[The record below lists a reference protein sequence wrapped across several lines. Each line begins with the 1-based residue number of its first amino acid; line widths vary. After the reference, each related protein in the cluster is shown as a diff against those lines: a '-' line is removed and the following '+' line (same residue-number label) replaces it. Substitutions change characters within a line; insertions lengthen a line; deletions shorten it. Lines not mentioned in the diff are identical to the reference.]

1 MPLTTRSRRGAFEAE
16 KPIRCEHCGA
26 MRPPR
31 KVVREDG
38 TPVEFNGIP
47 AFWGHEDCG
56 CPGAVAEREAIA
68 EAERHKAAKEQAE
81 AKERAIERAG
91 IPLRYRDAAH
101 PYAAK
106 MAALASEGQGFYIFG
121 PNGTYKTTL
130 AMAAA
135 LQLIETGRRV
145 MAVATYDL
153 MDAMR
158 SRKDEDRALFE
169 RAAGCDVLILDD
181 LGKEASNTA
190 YACERLFAIIDKRD
204 KAMLPTIVTSNYRLS
219 EIAKN
224 ITEGAVGVAIA
235 SRLASSC
242 KQVPLEGPDRRLNGQ
257 D

>member
-1 MPLTTRSRRGAFEAE
+1 
-16 KPIRCEHCGA
+16 
-26 MRPPR
+26 
-31 KVVREDG
+31 
-38 TPVEFNGIP
+38 
-47 AFWGHEDCG
+47 
-56 CPGAVAEREAIA
+56 
-68 EAERHKAAKEQAE
+68 
-81 AKERAIERAG
+81 
-91 IPLRYRDAAH
+91 
-101 PYAAK
+101 
-106 MAALASEGQGFYIFG
+106 
-121 PNGTYKTTL
+121 
-130 AMAAA
+130 MAAA

>member
-1 MPLTTRSRRGAFEAE
+1 MPLTTSSKRGAFEAE

-68 EAERHKAAKEQAE
+68 EAERRKAAKEQAE
-81 AKERAIERAG
+81 AKERAI
-91 IPLRYRDAAH
+91 
-101 PYAAK
+101 
-106 MAALASEGQGFYIFG
+106 
-121 PNGTYKTTL
+121 
-130 AMAAA
+130 
-135 LQLIETGRRV
+135 
-145 MAVATYDL
+145 
-153 MDAMR
+153 
-158 SRKDEDRALFE
+158 E

>member
-1 MPLTTRSRRGAFEAE
+1 
-16 KPIRCEHCGA
+16 
-26 MRPPR
+26 
-31 KVVREDG
+31 
-38 TPVEFNGIP
+38 
-47 AFWGHEDCG
+47 
-56 CPGAVAEREAIA
+56 
-68 EAERHKAAKEQAE
+68 
-81 AKERAIERAG
+81 
-91 IPLRYRDAAH
+91 
-101 PYAAK
+101 